1 MRQNR
6 ALDLSGPRGAL
17 RPRLIPALGWCAA
30 AALLCV
36 GLGIRPPSDATARM
50 EQLAGHIDRARALH
64 PDATRDLEQLMDM
77 PQYDC
82 ARIACSLVLQTRNQ
96 EARER
101 LRQSIARK
109 MQPGA
114 AVASGHAS
122 R

>member
-6 ALDLSGPRGAL
+6 ALDSSSPQSAL
-17 RPRLIPALGWCAA
+17 RTRLIPALGWCGA

-36 GLGIRPPSDATARM
+36 GLGIRPPTDATAQM
-50 EQLAGHIDRARALH
+50 EQLAGRIDRARTLH
-64 PDATRDLEQLMDM
+64 PDASRKLKQLMDM

-82 ARIACSLVLQTRNQ
+82 ARLACSLALHTRNQ

-109 MQPGA
+109 MDPGA
-114 AVASGHAS
+114 AVVSGHAQN
-122 R
+122 